1 MWLASATSGRS
12 STARVSVS
20 VRDQGNKVH
29 AVRLPKRNPH
39 GILVSLI
46 GGWKLL
52 VKPEGRRE
60 RVLPVADGEAVGF
73 HGVSFLP
80 AYDAHGR
87 AVGQ

>member
-12 STARVSVS
+12 STARLSVS
-20 VRDQGNKVH
+20 VRNEGHQVH
-29 AVRLPKRNPH
+29 AVWLPKRDPH
-39 GILVSLI
+39 GIFVSLI

-80 AYDAHGR
+80 VYDAHGQ